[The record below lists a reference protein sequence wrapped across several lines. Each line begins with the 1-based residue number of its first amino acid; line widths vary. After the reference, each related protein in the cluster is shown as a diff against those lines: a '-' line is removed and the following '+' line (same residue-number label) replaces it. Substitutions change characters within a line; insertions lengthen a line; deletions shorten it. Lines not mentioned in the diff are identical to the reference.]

1 MDGKGICNW
10 WPLNGKHRFYNTKIP
25 CQTIVPSSCPVSTML
40 YVPFASRHP
49 NACSLSTYSNIR
61 VGWSQVVFFGQL
73 SWTGMYFSDNPQG
86 CTVLHV
92 ALKDHKKNRAMLWKW
107 LPLSQVQK
115 VKIMMIWITSQKHLH
130 TPKTQKKQS
139 QSKRACND
147 VDHGIQTF
155 WF

>member
-1 MDGKGICNW
+1 
-10 WPLNGKHRFYNTKIP
+10 
-25 CQTIVPSSCPVSTML
+25 ML

-107 LPLSQVQK
+107 LTLSQVQK

-130 TPKTQKKQS
+130 TPKTQKNNLNQKEHAMMWIMA
-139 QSKRACND
+139 SKHFDFRA
-147 VDHGIQTF
+147 QTHLDQYTCTWTNHVHF
-155 WF
+155 ISLCVYMCLYKNII